1 MNYKILDSENGVAF
15 CRIADIPEKCRNDI
29 EKQGGNLKD
38 LTIYYDKE
46 NDLVILNRD
55 HRYYELY
62 EEMVTEAMQLTEE
75 SLLNLFD
82 IMPDDT
88 VDDFG
93 NLLKILIIVKKYR
106 KMIAAAGVADNE
118 REVEEV

>member
-38 LTIYYDKE
+38 LTICYDKE
-46 NDLVILNRD
+46 NDLVVINQD
-55 HRYYELY
+55 HIYYELY
-62 EEMVTEAMQLTEE
+62 AGMVTEAMQLREE

-82 IMPDDT
+82 IMSDDM

-106 KMIAAAGVADNE
+106 KMVAAAGVADNE
-118 REVEEV
+118 R